1 MGAASRTRSSL
12 FACVFGSAMAPTLA
26 KAVLTDMMRSRPPLP
41 LRRTAARIRRRHAVS
56 ERRDHG
62 LTGAAD

>member
-1 MGAASRTRSSL
+1 
-12 FACVFGSAMAPTLA
+12 MAPTLA
-26 KAVLTDMMRSRPPLP
+26 KAMLTDMMRSRSLLP